1 MTGRERW
8 LAVLNGEKPD
18 RIPMDYWATGE
29 ASQKLCEHMGCDL
42 ETALARLHVD
52 HPASVGGRYVGPPP
66 PEGQD
71 IWGLERRQV
80 SYGSGVYSEVVGDPP
95 LARFGSV
102 EEIEAGYRWPSPDD
116 WDYSHL
122 PAAVQALRD
131 RPVRGGG
138 SEPFLLY
145 KLLRGEAQAFVD
157 LIENPEIVHYCL
169 GRLFDLAY
177 QETLRVFETV
187 PGVVMITYVAEDV
200 GAQTGLMYSPA
211 QIREF
216 LHPGMKRM
224 IDLTHQHGSFVFHH
238 TDGAVR
244 DILPDLIAL
253 GIDVL
258 NPVQWRCPGMER
270 EGLKRDF
277 GAQVV
282 FHGGVD
288 NQYTL
293 PFGTVEEVRCEVR
306 DNYRI
311 LGEGG
316 GYILAPC
323 HNIQAVGPAENV
335 VAMYEAGY
343 DYGWQ

>member
-177 QETLRVFETV
+177 QETLRVFESI

-200 GAQTGLMYSPA
+200 GFAGPRGDITVTECQMVNHCKGSATEAPRFTRGYGLAFGHCERKTMGMALVDRALRAGELGEEVKAPA
-211 QIREF
+211 QDEEF
-216 LHPGMKRM
+216 VLMHSDNVQATGFVEHLKLPHYVDFQSELGLLRKLRKEFSEAAEAS
-224 IDLTHQHGSFVFHH
+224 LTGD
-238 TDGAVR
+238 TDRASAEVMAGGPQSDA
-244 DILPDLIAL
+244 
-253 GIDVL
+253 
-258 NPVQWRCPGMER
+258 ER
-270 EGLKRDF
+270 LLD
-277 GAQVV
+277 
-282 FHGGVD
+282 
-288 NQYTL
+288 
-293 PFGTVEEVRCEVR
+293 
-306 DNYRI
+306 
-311 LGEGG
+311 
-316 GYILAPC
+316 
-323 HNIQAVGPAENV
+323 
-335 VAMYEAGY
+335 
-343 DYGWQ
+343 